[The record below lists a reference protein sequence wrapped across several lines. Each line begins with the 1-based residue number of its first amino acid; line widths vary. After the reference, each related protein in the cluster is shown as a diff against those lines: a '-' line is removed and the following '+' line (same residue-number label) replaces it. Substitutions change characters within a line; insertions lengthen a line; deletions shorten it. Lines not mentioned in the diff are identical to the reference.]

1 MNLDKTPVA
10 RSSDPITSFMAADR
24 VHEFKTAQHQKIM
37 LALLTLGKAGAE
49 EIADLCG
56 MDAYQARK
64 RLPELQRAGMVQ
76 AYAETRR
83 TVSGRFERL
92 WGAV

>member
-1 MNLDKTPVA
+1 MQTPIA
-10 RSSDPITSFMAADR
+10 RSSDPITSFMAAYR
-24 VHEFKTAQHQKIM
+24 VPEFKTAQHTKIM

-49 EIADLCG
+49 QIADLCG
-56 MDAYQARK
+56 MDAYQTRK

-76 AYAETRR
+76 AYEETRK
-83 TVSGRFERL
+83 TATGRLERL